1 MKIIDT
7 IYGEFNIESIFEEL
21 ISTKEVQRLKN
32 IHQGGASYLV
42 NPKWNVTRYEHSIG
56 TMIFI
61 RSMGGSIEEQI
72 AGLLHDISHTA
83 FSHVVD
89 FALKNNDED
98 YHEKIYDTIINQ
110 SEIPKILKK
119 NGYDY
124 KDILFNEEKWT
135 ILEKSAPKLC
145 ADRIDYTL
153 RDMYHY
159 GYITKEEI
167 DKFLKSLEVIDG
179 EIVINSIEAA
189 EWFVKT
195 YYKEVIGFFMNPLNV
210 YAYDKLSKAIKL
222 SLDLNEIILDD
233 LMKEDKYVYK
243 LLEQSKSE
251 EVHKLVS
258 SLNYDVKLVESK
270 LDYDIYQKQKLRI
283 IDPTIKIGDSLCKI
297 SDRSNVAKSLTAEAL
312 QKANEGIFIKIVT

>member
-1 MKIIDT
+1 MMILDS
-7 IYGEFNIESIFEEL
+7 IYGKFNVEPIFEEL
-21 ISTKEVQRLKN
+21 INTKEVQRLKN

-42 NPKWNVTRYEHSIG
+42 NPKWKVTRYEHSIG

-61 RSMGGSIEEQI
+61 RIMGGSIEEQI

-98 YHEKIYDTIINQ
+98 YHEKIYDTIINK
-110 SEIPKILKK
+110 SDIPTILKK

-124 KDILFNEEKWT
+124 KDILCNEKKWT

-159 GYITKEEI
+159 EYITKEEI
-167 DKFLKSLEVIDG
+167 DKFLNSLEVIDG
-179 EIVINSIEAA
+179 EVVINSIEAA
-189 EWFVKT
+189 EWFVET

-210 YAYDKLSKAIKL
+210 YAYDRLSKAIKL
-222 SLDLNEIILDD
+222 SLDLNEITLDD

-243 LLEQSKSE
+243 LLEQSNSE

-258 SLNYDVKLVESK
+258 SLNSNVKLVENK
-270 LDYDIYQKQKLRI
+270 LEYDIYQKQKLRI
-283 IDPTIKIGDSLCKI
+283 IDPTIKIKDSICKA
-297 SDRSNVAKSLTAEAL
+297 SDRSSVAKTLTEEAL
-312 QKANEGIFIKIVT
+312 HKASEGIFIKIVT

>member
-1 MKIIDT
+1 MMILDS
-7 IYGEFNIESIFEEL
+7 IYGKFNVEPIFEEL
-21 ISTKEVQRLKN
+21 INTKEVQRLKN

-61 RSMGGSIEEQI
+61 RIMGGSIEEQI

-89 FALKNNDED
+89 FALKNHDED
-98 YHEKIYDTIINQ
+98 YHEKIYHTIINQ
-110 SEIPKILKK
+110 SDIPTILNK
-119 NGYDY
+119 NGYNY
-124 KDILFNEEKWT
+124 EDILFNEKKWT

-159 GYITKEEI
+159 GYITKQEI
-167 DKFLKSLEVIDG
+167 DKFLNSLEVING
-179 EIVINSIEAA
+179 EVGINSIEAA

-210 YAYDKLSKAIKL
+210 YAYDRLSKAIKL
-222 SLDLNEIILDD
+222 SLDLNEITLDD

-243 LLEQSKSE
+243 LLEQSNSE

-258 SLNYDVKLVESK
+258 SLNSNVKLIENK
-270 LDYDIYQKQKLRI
+270 LEYDIYQKQKLRI
-283 IDPTIKIGDSLCKI
+283 IDPIIKIKDSICKA
-297 SDRSNVAKSLTAEAL
+297 SDRSSVVKTLTEEAL
-312 QKANEGIFIKIVT
+312 HKANEGIFIKIIT